1 VPFTTT
7 DLLNWK
13 THYPSYTE
21 KPQAVVDLVASIMA
35 THNPTWTDCQ
45 QLLLTLFTTEERRKI
60 LQNAEAI
67 TRARVPEGIQDP
79 EEWVRTLFPRAAP
92 AWDPNNG
99 QHYDLLSGYCRDLL
113 EGMRKGIK
121 RPINLA
127 KVSEILQGATESP
140 GAFLERLIE
149 AYRTYTPFIS
159 VISGLPCAP
168 PNTAT
173 AMPVSAVLKVSEA
186 RQLPGGLIQTI
197 SSQPLSQTDIEVIA
211 RQIGKID
218 PDKFPQACV
227 ALWKLEQEGR
237 IDTEELIKVIRLC
250 IKPEFAE
257 QMEGAI
263 QLARQRGFSLL
274 NLAIAASVSFG
285 MRTFKILNTY
295 VQQGKNEGIEDYV
308 RRAII
313 LLIMTGEVEG
323 RDSRR
328 QIPGDLLDVKVDDER
343 LREICQGMHPT
354 IARALCS
361 WAPGEPASARDL
373 CLKAKNVQRYQ
384 PYAVHPVAAAVP
396 TLYPDLAPY
405 QEQASQAPS
414 RHPAPQPK
422 NAPPGLHSDRSSHK
436 GDTKRGYQYG
446 DVQFKIGDDTFHTTV
461 VQCPDTSTEVIVGSD
476 FLHKNNMVVDLCN
489 QILWKCP
496 HYEWQKQIDPY
507 YKPKWQKIAGI
518 MPEAEQSRW
527 KELFPDLWTTSAT
540 DCGKIKSSVKVKG
553 ESVPPQKQYPYPRE
567 AIPALQGVISDLMKQ
582 GVIRETQSPFNSAL
596 WPVKKADG
604 INWRLTV
611 DYRKIN
617 KGTQTIAPI
626 VASALDI
633 LSSITPESKWFSV
646 IDLANCFFA
655 IQLHPESQDRFA
667 FTFQDKQYTFTRLP
681 QGFHNS
687 PTLCH
692 LHVTQMLEKLGVQD
706 RKYVHSYVD
715 DILIV
720 GSDREEVQGRTERVL
735 ALIQETGFKVNLGK
749 AQLVQ
754 QLLQKKSHWEWTEE
768 HERALSRLKT
778 AAAQAPALIY
788 PDPAKSFTI
797 KLATTETALAAVLLQ
812 RNQQGKL
819 CPVAYESRK
828 LTDVE
833 SRFGTPQIIDSDR
846 GPAFVGEIFTVLL
859 QALNIKHKLHVP
871 YHPQSSGQ
879 VERMNRTIK
888 EALRKV
894 VNSTGKDWAQK
905 LPLILASIRST
916 SRLNSHVTPYQIL
929 FGHTMPLLISS
940 DYINQDPNDDE
951 TDPTFVQYI
960 KQLVEDKTTLQA
972 RVTQA
977 LEKAA
982 QSKSLHSAISPL
994 FEVGSQHE
1002 FLYMPD
1008 CPIPLLGRDLLSKLR
1023 AQISF
1028 DSDGQTSVSFRPPIS
1043 SPKGILSFCCPLEEE
1058 WRLHQSQGQ
1067 VDLPLADSFQVSG
1080 VWAEDNPPG
1089 LARNIP
1095 PVHVDLLPSARPI
1108 HLRQYPIPRKAL
1120 EGIQAHLNRL
1130 LSHGIIRP
1138 CQSPWNTPLL
1148 PVQKPGTEDYRPVQ
1162 DLRVVNKSTI
1172 SLHPVVPNPYVLL
1185 GLIPSG
1191 ATHFTT
1197 LDLKDA
1203 FFCIRVPPASQLLFA
1218 FQWENPVTGRK
1229 LQYTWT
1235 RLSQGFKNSPT
1246 IFGTALGQ
1254 DLKTFKSEPSK
1265 RVLLQYVD
1273 DLLIAAVT
1281 QEECFE
1287 ATRELLELLLD
1298 AGYKVS
1304 RSKAQL
1310 CQSEVKYLGFCIS
1323 QGSRRLDVSR
1333 KQAVAAIP
1341 QPKSRREVREFL
1353 GAAGFCRIWI
1363 PNFALM
1369 AKPLYQATKGGE
1381 KEPFEWGPIAQ
1392 QSFIAI
1398 KKALLQAPALG
1409 LPDVEKPFSLYVHER
1424 QGVALGV
1431 LTQMMGS
1438 WQRPV
1443 AYLSKQLDGVAK
1455 GWPAC
1460 MRAIAAT
1467 ALLVQEADKLTLGQE
1482 LVVKV
1487 PHAVLTLM
1495 EYKGNHWF
1503 TNSRMVKYQAS
1514 LCENPRIHLETV
1526 ATFNPATLLPASEGP
1541 PDHDCIQTMDEVYSS
1556 RPDLKDVP
1564 WRDPD
1569 VIYFTDGSSYVENSK
1584 RLASY
1589 AVVTEDKVIEARAL
1603 PQGTSAQKA
1612 ELVALIRALELAA
1625 GLVTNIY
1632 TDSKYAFITLH
1643 AHGALYKEKGL
1654 INAAGQP
1661 VKYGSE
1667 ILQLLEAVWAPKKV
1681 AVIHCRGHQR
1691 IDTPVARG
1699 NRHADRVAKEAA

>member
-1 VPFTTT
+1 
-7 DLLNWK
+7 
-13 THYPSYTE
+13 
-21 KPQAVVDLVASIMA
+21 
-35 THNPTWTDCQ
+35 
-45 QLLLTLFTTEERRKI
+45 
-60 LQNAEAI
+60 
-67 TRARVPEGIQDP
+67 
-79 EEWVRTLFPRAAP
+79 
-92 AWDPNNG
+92 
-99 QHYDLLSGYCRDLL
+99 
-113 EGMRKGIK
+113 
-121 RPINLA
+121 
-127 KVSEILQGATESP
+127 
-140 GAFLERLIE
+140 
-149 AYRTYTPFIS
+149 
-159 VISGLPCAP
+159 
-168 PNTAT
+168 
-173 AMPVSAVLKVSEA
+173 
-186 RQLPGGLIQTI
+186 
-197 SSQPLSQTDIEVIA
+197 
-211 RQIGKID
+211 
-218 PDKFPQACV
+218 
-227 ALWKLEQEGR
+227 
-237 IDTEELIKVIRLC
+237 
-250 IKPEFAE
+250 
-257 QMEGAI
+257 
-263 QLARQRGFSLL
+263 
-274 NLAIAASVSFG
+274 
-285 MRTFKILNTY
+285 
-295 VQQGKNEGIEDYV
+295 
-308 RRAII
+308 
-313 LLIMTGEVEG
+313 
-323 RDSRR
+323 
-328 QIPGDLLDVKVDDER
+328 
-343 LREICQGMHPT
+343 
-354 IARALCS
+354 
-361 WAPGEPASARDL
+361 
-373 CLKAKNVQRYQ
+373 
-384 PYAVHPVAAAVP
+384 
-396 TLYPDLAPY
+396 
-405 QEQASQAPS
+405 
-414 RHPAPQPK
+414 
-422 NAPPGLHSDRSSHK
+422 
-436 GDTKRGYQYG
+436 
-446 DVQFKIGDDTFHTTV
+446 
-461 VQCPDTSTEVIVGSD
+461 
-476 FLHKNNMVVDLCN
+476 
-489 QILWKCP
+489 
-496 HYEWQKQIDPY
+496 
-507 YKPKWQKIAGI
+507 
-518 MPEAEQSRW
+518 
-527 KELFPDLWTTSAT
+527 
-540 DCGKIKSSVKVKG
+540 
-553 ESVPPQKQYPYPRE
+553 
-567 AIPALQGVISDLMKQ
+567 
-582 GVIRETQSPFNSAL
+582 
-596 WPVKKADG
+596 
-604 INWRLTV
+604 
-611 DYRKIN
+611 
-617 KGTQTIAPI
+617 
-626 VASALDI
+626 
-633 LSSITPESKWFSV
+633 
-646 IDLANCFFA
+646 
-655 IQLHPESQDRFA
+655 
-667 FTFQDKQYTFTRLP
+667 
-681 QGFHNS
+681 
-687 PTLCH
+687 
-692 LHVTQMLEKLGVQD
+692 
-706 RKYVHSYVD
+706 
-715 DILIV
+715 
-720 GSDREEVQGRTERVL
+720 
-735 ALIQETGFKVNLGK
+735 
-749 AQLVQ
+749 
-754 QLLQKKSHWEWTEE
+754 
-768 HERALSRLKT
+768 
-778 AAAQAPALIY
+778 
-788 PDPAKSFTI
+788 
-797 KLATTETALAAVLLQ
+797 
-812 RNQQGKL
+812 
-819 CPVAYESRK
+819 
-828 LTDVE
+828 
-833 SRFGTPQIIDSDR
+833 
-846 GPAFVGEIFTVLL
+846 
-859 QALNIKHKLHVP
+859 
-871 YHPQSSGQ
+871 
-879 VERMNRTIK
+879 
-888 EALRKV
+888 
-894 VNSTGKDWAQK
+894 
-905 LPLILASIRST
+905 
-916 SRLNSHVTPYQIL
+916 
-929 FGHTMPLLISS
+929 
-940 DYINQDPNDDE
+940 
-951 TDPTFVQYI
+951 
-960 KQLVEDKTTLQA
+960 
-972 RVTQA
+972 
-977 LEKAA
+977 
-982 QSKSLHSAISPL
+982 
-994 FEVGSQHE
+994 HE

-1028 DSDGQTSVSFRPPIS
+1028 DSDGQTSVSFRPPTS

-1095 PVHVDLLPSARPI
+1095 PVHVDLLPNARPI

-1130 LSHGIIRP
+1130 LSYGIIRP

-1172 SLHPVVPNPYVLL
+1172 SLHPVVPNPCVLL

-1191 ATHFTT
+1191 ATHFIT

-1203 FFCIRVPPASQLLFA
+1203 FFCIRVAPASQLLFA

-1235 RLSQGFKNSPT
+1235 RLPQGFKNSPT

-1254 DLKTFKSEPSK
+1254 DLKTFKSEPSR

-1381 KEPFEWGPIAQ
+1381 KEPFEWGPTAQ

-1503 TNSRMVKYQAS
+1503 TNNRMVKYQAS

-1584 RLASY
+1584 RLAGY

-1632 TDSKYAFITLH
+1632 TDSKYAFTTLH

-1661 VKYGSE
+1661 VKYGPE

-1699 NRHADRVAKEAA
+1699 NRHADRVAKEASLVIDFTEMPRSGRLRYLLVMVCTFSGWVEAYPTVTEKATEVARALLRDVIPRYGLPLVIGSDNGPAFVEATLQALSRALRITWKLHCAYRPQSSGQVERANRTLKNSLAKICQETQLKWPQALPLALFRLRCTPTKGTALSPFEIVYGKPPAILQGIKGDIGILGSAQVQEQVALLGKIISELQSYVREINPVPFQAQVHSFLPGDRVWVKDWKLQPLGPRWKGPFTVLLSTPAAVKVAGITPWVHWSR